1 MKGSATKDNICEAEE
16 ETELINKIAFELNYH
31 SIGSDGFKGPFFF
44 FWLICLSLTKI
55 LGVSKSHLVFI
66 Q

>member
-31 SIGSDGFKGPFFF
+31 SIGSDGFKGPFLFF
-44 FWLICLSLTKI
+44 GLS
-55 LGVSKSHLVFI
+55 V
-66 Q
+66 